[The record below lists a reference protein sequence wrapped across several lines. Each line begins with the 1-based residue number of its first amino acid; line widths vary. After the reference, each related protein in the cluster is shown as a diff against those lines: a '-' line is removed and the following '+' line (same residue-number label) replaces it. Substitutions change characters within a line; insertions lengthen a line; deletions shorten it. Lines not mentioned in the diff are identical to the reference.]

1 MAKPSAHINYSFE
14 DIQRYLQGK
23 MSAAEM
29 HAIEKAALQDPF
41 LADAIEGFNEAD
53 LMTAQKHLNEINA
66 SLLEEKKE
74 SKDLLLD
81 AYIYYGKLY

>member
-1 MAKPSAHINYSFE
+1 MAEPSSHINYSFE

-29 HAIEKAALQDPF
+29 HEMEKTALQDPF

-53 LMTAQKHLNEINA
+53 LAKSRQHLNEINA
-66 SLLEEKKE
+66 DLFAEKQK
-74 SKDLLLD
+74 SKVVRKKWKIDK
-81 AYIYYGKLY
+81 GC